1 MGVAREPFNHKR
13 SSRTMDEPSNIWDKM
28 QADDAR
34 WSRHTRRKEHFDLS
48 YVIVLLALAVVV
60 LGAVLLMKG

>member
-34 WSRHTRRKEHFDLS
+34 WSRHTRRKVHFDFT
-48 YVIVLLALAVVV
+48 YVIVLLVVAMV
-60 LGAVLLMKG
+60 LLGAVMLMRG